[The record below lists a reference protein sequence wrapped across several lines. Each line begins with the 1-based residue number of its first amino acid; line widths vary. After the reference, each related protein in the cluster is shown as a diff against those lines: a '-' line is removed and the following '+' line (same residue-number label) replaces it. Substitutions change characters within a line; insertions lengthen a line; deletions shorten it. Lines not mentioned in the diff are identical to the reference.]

1 MKEMRCPSCG
11 KVTQTETCD
20 SRDRRRTPGRSRMR
34 RCSACGHKYKT
45 VERVDPRSFNT
56 FKEYIDSDP
65 DRKRMNIERI
75 KSMAKRMNIKLA
87 D

>member
-1 MKEMRCPSCG
+1 
-11 KVTQTETCD
+11 
-20 SRDRRRTPGRSRMR
+20 MR